1 MLVYWYQIKLTR
13 NQTLCIKHY
22 LLNVF
27 DTQDFPSL
35 DAIQISKN
43 LSNMGQIYED
53 IVVSFSSSVMN
64 D

>member
-1 MLVYWYQIKLTR
+1 M
-13 NQTLCIKHY
+13 
-22 LLNVF
+22 
-27 DTQDFPSL
+27 

-53 IVVSFSSSVMN
+53 IVVSFSSSIMK